1 VNKTKK
7 ILISF
12 VISLCIVLV
21 FQFVFNNLFKS
32 DNETIYFLNKDVYK
46 GEKITK
52 EDLKNVIVS
61 SKLDMKD
68 SFNIDYT
75 NKVAKENLSKGQ
87 VLSKNNIIEK
97 EELEETNEKYEYIS
111 IEIKSISQA
120 VAYQLKKGDS
130 INVYFTSRD
139 ISSENTSQSIVQNTK
154 TIKVLENKKIIGLYD
169 SSGNEVIDNDV
180 YNAIVLRVTTEE
192 AMKLSNIKEE
202 GNFNISLVR

>member
-1 VNKTKK
+1 MNKTKK